1 MDRRDFVTASLGA
14 ALAPSMTMTAAGAGS
29 ATTAEGP
36 PLARPQL
43 LELRR
48 YQFRFGPMEAR
59 YAEYAKGALIPALNR
74 AGVKPVGAFSVVF
87 GGDTPA
93 ACLLLPHAGPDSVS
107 GVAGRLASDP
117 EYLRAA
123 AAFRSLPATDP
134 PYVRRDSLL
143 MTAFDSFPSVEVPAG
158 PAAVP
163 GRVFELRTYESH
175 NENAG
180 LKKIEM
186 FEKGGEIGIF
196 RRVGLTPVF
205 FGRNT
210 VGPRLPSL
218 TYMLVFP
225 DLATRE
231 KNWTVFRDD
240 PEWVKLRAMPGYANA
255 EILTNIN
262 VQVLRPT
269 DYSQI

>member
-1 MDRRDFVTASLGA
+1 MDRRDFVAGSVGATLGSTFTRA
-14 ALAPSMTMTAAGAGS
+14 EGAGG
-29 ATTAEGP
+29 AEGP
-36 PLARPQL
+36 AGGRPLL

-48 YQFRFGPMEAR
+48 YEFRFGPMGPR
-59 YAEYAKGALIPALNR
+59 FAEYAKAALVPAMNR
-74 AGVKPVGAFSVVF
+74 AGIKPVGAFTVTF
-87 GGDTPA
+87 GPDTPA
-93 ACLLLPHAGPDSVS
+93 VYLLLPHAGPESVS
-107 GVAGRLASDP
+107 ALPGRIRADE
-117 EYLRAA
+117 EYMRAA
-123 AAFRSLPATDP
+123 SAFRALPATDP
-134 PYVRRDSLL
+134 PYVRRDSSL
-143 MTAFDSFPSVEVPAG
+143 MAAFDAFPAVEAPSG

-163 GRVFELRTYESH
+163 GRIFELRTYESH

-186 FEKGGEIGIF
+186 FEKGGEISIF

-205 FGRNT
+205 FGRNV

-231 KNWTVFRDD
+231 KNWGLFGND
-240 PEWVKLRAMPGYANA
+240 PEWLKLRAAPGYSNA
-255 EILTNIN
+255 EILTNIS
-262 VQVLRPT
+262 VEILRPT

>member
-1 MDRRDFVTASLGA
+1 MDRRDFVAGSLGA
-14 ALAPSMTMTAAGAGS
+14 ALAPAAGHA
-29 ATTAEGP
+29 AEARQAEAP
-36 PLARPQL
+36 ARTRPQL

-59 YAEYAKGALIPALNR
+59 HAEYAKSALIPALNR
-74 AGVKPVGAFSVVF
+74 AGVKPVGAFTVVF
-87 GGDTPA
+87 GADTPSVY
-93 ACLLLPHAGPDSVS
+93 LLLPHPGPDSVATL
-107 GVAGRLASDP
+107 GGRLTSDT
-117 EYLRAA
+117 EYMRAA
-123 AAFRSLPATDP
+123 AAFRGLPATDP
-134 PYVRRDSLL
+134 PYVRRDSSL
-143 MTAFDSFPSVEVPAG
+143 MTAFDAFPTVEVPSG
-158 PAAVP
+158 PLAVP

-175 NENAG
+175 NEGAG

-196 RRVGLTPVF
+196 RRVGLAPVF

-231 KNWTVFRDD
+231 KNWGVFRDD
-240 PEWVKLRAMPGYANA
+240 PEWVKLRSTPGYSNA
-255 EILTNIN
+255 EILTNIH
-262 VQVLRPT
+262 VQVLRAT
-269 DYSQI
+269 EYSQV

>member
-1 MDRRDFVTASLGA
+1 MERRDFMSGSLGA
-14 ALAPSMTMTAAGAGS
+14 ALVPALGTARAAEGAV
-29 ATTAEGP
+29 AEGP
-36 PLARPQL
+36 GSSRPQL

-48 YQFRFGPMEAR
+48 YQFRFGPMETR
-59 YAEYAKGALIPALNR
+59 FAEYAKGALIPALGR
-74 AGVKPVGAFSVVF
+74 AGVKPVGAFTVVF
-87 GGDTPA
+87 GGETPA
-93 ACLLLPHAGPDSVS
+93 VYLLLPHPGPESVS
-107 GVAGRLASDP
+107 TLAARLRADSQY
-117 EYLRAA
+117 ERAA
-123 AAFRSLPATDP
+123 ASFRSLPPTDP
-134 PYVRRDSLL
+134 PYVRRDSSLL
-143 MTAFDSFPSVEVPAG
+143 TAFDAFPAIEAPTG
-158 PAAVP
+158 PVAVP

-205 FGRNT
+205 FGRHT

-231 KNWTVFRDD
+231 KNWGGFRDD
-240 PEWVKLRAMPGYANA
+240 PEWVKLRGTPGFSNA

-262 VQVLRPT
+262 VQILRPT
-269 DYSQI
+269 DYSQV

>member
-1 MDRRDFVTASLGA
+1 MERRDFVAGSLGGALMSSIARSDA
-14 ALAPSMTMTAAGAGS
+14 ASAAEAQEGTGGS
-29 ATTAEGP
+29 R
-36 PLARPQL
+36 PLL

-59 YAEYAKGALIPALNR
+59 FAEYAKGALIPALGR

-87 GGDTPA
+87 GPDSPSVY
-93 ACLLLPHAGPDSVS
+93 LLLPHASPESVS
-107 GVAGRLASDP
+107 TLARRIATDAEYQRVAGA
-117 EYLRAA
+117 Y
-123 AAFRSLPATDP
+123 RSLPATDP
-134 PYVRRDSLL
+134 PYVRRESSL
-143 MTAFDSFPSVEVPAG
+143 MAAFDAFPGIELPSG

-163 GRVFELRTYESH
+163 GRIFELRTYESH

-186 FEKGGEIGIF
+186 FEKAGEIAIF
-196 RRVGLTPVF
+196 RRVGLAPVF
-205 FGRNT
+205 FGRNV

-231 KNWTVFRDD
+231 KNWGVFRDD
-240 PEWVKLRAMPGYANA
+240 PEWVKLRATPGFSNA
-255 EILTNIN
+255 EILTNIH
-262 VQVLRPT
+262 VQILRAT
-269 DYSQI
+269 DYSSI